1 MKLSGRPSPARAIF
15 LVLCA
20 LGSLAVRPVQGQ
32 SLSSSDLYHR
42 QTLIIGSGLDD
53 PYLLPDKLLIEN
65 SEQVYFRDSL
75 LVRDRDYR
83 LDYIRGL
90 IKFEQ
95 VLLVAD
101 TARISYQTFPFE
113 LRSSYYHPV
122 KTLRPD
128 QLAQADTLK
137 PAPAFSTATMFD
149 TGSLRKSGTLVRGIT
164 IGSDRDLSVESG
176 LNLQVEGRLG
186 RDLDV
191 LALLSDQN
199 TPLQPEGN
207 TATLQEIDKVL
218 IQLQSTHFAATLGDY
233 ELGFTGPR
241 FGSYYRKL
249 QGGRLDART
258 IDDSL
263 TISGAVSKGQYHSN
277 FFLGQ
282 EGNQGPYRLTD
293 KEGRTGILVLAGTE
307 RVWLDGQPLSRGA
320 NNDYTIEYGLGEI
333 TFTPQRL
340 ITSDSRLTVDFQYS
354 AESYGRDIYAARG
367 EANFG
372 EKVGVRTTVI
382 SESDARN
389 NPLSFVL
396 TDANRSALSGAGDNP
411 DLAGVQQV
419 TEVDSGSGDYRREV
433 VGPDTIFVWA
443 RPDSNGYLNV
453 AFSYVGAGQGSY
465 ARQASASGF
474 YYFWVGAGEGDYD
487 PVLRL
492 PLPERR
498 RLLDAEIWANPT
510 RTSRLKVE
518 GAASDY
524 DANTF
529 SSIGDGNNVGFAW
542 TADGHWSLAAPDQM
556 GEPSRPSPVEVDA
569 QLRRIEDR
577 FTEIDRTQQVEYA
590 RQWNLD
596 QTISNGE
603 SVQEA
608 ALTVRPLSPLT
619 SKILYGHLN
628 KEADG
633 FRSERWRGETSL
645 AGSRLPN
652 IAAQADWIRSH
663 SELSNRDGFWTR
675 GLTSANYTYGRLT
688 PSLRYERE
696 HKHDSYP
703 DSLAGFLFN
712 VYGAGLDYAAGPL
725 TLSTSQERRGDQKYH
740 ENVLQD
746 FSRARTQN
754 YKADLKSWRALSG
767 NALYTH
773 RRKSY
778 DNADSA
784 DVLTDLAEINL
795 GWKPW
800 KRFVDLLTHYRVNNT
815 QVSSIVLVPIFVG
828 AGQGTH
834 VKVGDLFFEDPDGD
848 YILVAQST
856 GQFEPVVDLESSFSL
871 DLDPSRL
878 PAAQK
883 DALPSPW
890 KHLASETLV
899 NITEKTKEPDVWS
912 IYRLNLGKFQGDST
926 LSGSILLREDLFL
939 FRQRRDFNL
948 RLRGETS
955 NSVSN
960 LYLSGGQ
967 ESKRRLVSLR
977 LRRSFSDR
985 WSTQFDIE
993 RKTDQRTYRVSIAS
1007 SRDILTWSGSFE
1019 PVYRPKRVW
1028 ELGLRVM
1035 AQRDRDAVE
1044 SILAWRYGLE
1054 PRVVRSFTEKG
1065 RIEVRGE
1072 WHHVATDAEDLPY
1085 ELASGDP
1092 PGDNFRWD
1100 LRLDYRLSKYLTA
1113 SVSYNGSKDAGRD
1126 AIHIGRA
1133 EVRAFF

>member
-1 MKLSGRPSPARAIF
+1 MKPLGRSFPAGIILIILCIWGNPATRSAFCQPSPSRN
-15 LVLCA
+15 
-20 LGSLAVRPVQGQ
+20 
-32 SLSSSDLYHR
+32 LYHR
-42 QTLIIGSGLDD
+42 QAIIVGSGLDD
-53 PYLLPDKLLIEN
+53 PYPLPDPLLIEN
-65 SEQVYFRDSL
+65 SEQVHFRDSL

-90 IKFEQ
+90 IKFNRI
-95 VLLVAD
+95 LSVAD
-101 TARISYQTFPFE
+101 TVKISYQIFPFE
-113 LRSSYYHPV
+113 LHSSYFHPI
-122 KTLRPD
+122 KTFRPD

-137 PAPAFSTATMFD
+137 PAPALSTATMFD

-233 ELGFTGPR
+233 ELGFAGPR

-249 QGGRLDART
+249 QGGRLDGRT
-258 IDDSL
+258 TDDSL

-282 EGNQGPYRLTD
+282 EGNQGPYRLVD

-340 ITSDSRLTVDFQYS
+340 ITSDSRITVDFQYS

-372 EKVGVRTTVI
+372 EKVGARTTVI

-389 NPLSFVL
+389 SPLSFVL
-396 TDANRSALSGAGDNP
+396 TDANRSALSSAGDNP
-411 DLAGVQQV
+411 ALAGVQQV
-419 TEVDSGSGDYRREV
+419 TEVDTGSGDYRREV
-433 VGPDTIFVWA
+433 VGQDTIFVWA
-443 RPDSNGYLNV
+443 RDDSSGYLNV
-453 AFSYVGAGQGSY
+453 AFSYVGSGQGSY

-474 YYFWVGAGEGDYD
+474 YYYWVGVGEGDYD

-510 RTSRLKVE
+510 KTTRLKVE

-529 SSIGDGNNVGFAW
+529 SSIGDGDNVGFAW
-542 TADGHWSLAAPDQM
+542 AADGHWSLATPEQM
-556 GEPSRPSPVEVDA
+556 EASSRPSPVEVDA
-569 QLRRIEDR
+569 QMRRIEDR
-577 FTEIDRTQQVEYA
+577 FTQIDRTQQVEYA

-596 QTISNGE
+596 DTASTGE

-619 SKILYGHLN
+619 SKILYGYLN

-633 FRSERWRGETSL
+633 FRSERWRGETTL
-645 AGSRLPN
+645 ASSKLPN

-663 SELSNRDGFWTR
+663 SDLSNRDGFWTR
-675 GLTSANYTYGRLT
+675 GLTSANYTYWRLT

-696 HKHDSYP
+696 HKHDAYS

-712 VYGAGLDYAAGPL
+712 AYGAGLDYAAGPL
-725 TLSTSQERRGDQKYH
+725 TLATSQELRDDQKYQQD
-740 ENVLQD
+740 VLQA

-754 YKADLKSWRALSG
+754 YKADLKSWQALSG

-800 KRFVDLLTHYRVNNT
+800 KRFVDLLAHYRVNNT
-815 QVSSIVLVPIFVG
+815 
-828 AGQGTH
+828 
-834 VKVGDLFFEDPDGD
+834 
-848 YILVAQST
+848 
-856 GQFEPVVDLESSFSL
+856 
-871 DLDPSRL
+871 
-878 PAAQK
+878 
-883 DALPSPW
+883 
-890 KHLASETLV
+890 
-899 NITEKTKEPDVWS
+899 
-912 IYRLNLGKFQGDST
+912 
-926 LSGSILLREDLFL
+926 
-939 FRQRRDFNL
+939 
-948 RLRGETS
+948 
-955 NSVSN
+955 
-960 LYLSGGQ
+960 
-967 ESKRRLVSLR
+967 
-977 LRRSFSDR
+977 
-985 WSTQFDIE
+985 
-993 RKTDQRTYRVSIAS
+993 
-1007 SRDILTWSGSFE
+1007 
-1019 PVYRPKRVW
+1019 
-1028 ELGLRVM
+1028 
-1035 AQRDRDAVE
+1035 
-1044 SILAWRYGLE
+1044 
-1054 PRVVRSFTEKG
+1054 
-1065 RIEVRGE
+1065 
-1072 WHHVATDAEDLPY
+1072 
-1085 ELASGDP
+1085 
-1092 PGDNFRWD
+1092 
-1100 LRLDYRLSKYLTA
+1100 
-1113 SVSYNGSKDAGRD
+1113 
-1126 AIHIGRA
+1126 
-1133 EVRAFF
+1133 